1 MSGDLDDIDLN
12 THGASAVP
20 AKNASGALSAEPVV
34 VSSGAETLA
43 DSVNGH
49 GEGEK
54 TVIEGVPEVKVG
66 NELKL
71 CEGEVESGNG
81 GVDDSKTVKIEG
93 VPEDVEAANELKDS
107 EGRVESSN
115 GGVEDSEVV
124 VKRGGEGVLDVVGA
138 NESKGCEGKVESSD
152 GGVDDSEAGLGPVK
166 GNVEILDLGVQG
178 GEEEPSEKVESN
190 GSCQVKEEEEGA
202 TTDACAIQ
210 VQSDDSSHQV
220 FGNEDAETPER
231 QVPVGSSHNRVS
243 EHGKTIKHLEDQKM
257 EINDPKTESESRNV
271 TSERVKTKPDNSDV
285 APSTVGTNMKG
296 GLWRSKFADSDLVW
310 GKVRSHPWWPAQIFD
325 TSAASDQAKKYMKK
339 ERHLIVYFGDQ
350 SFAWNETSKIKPFR
364 AHFSQMAKQSNS
376 EEFHDAIDCALD
388 EVARRVEFG
397 LACPCVAEY
406 NEIKTQ
412 VIVNPGIKDEYC
424 RRDGGEICSSVA
436 SFRPEKLVQYI
447 KGIGQSPL
455 GGVDR
460 LEFLTAR
467 SQVLA
472 LSRWKG
478 YSQLPEFQILG
489 TVLDEQVDVTLS
501 AVEPTQGNDENE
513 KKTSSSKRKRHS
525 VDKEQTPAKKEKTLA
540 ALFAERRSNDK
551 SKSSNIKSKSESKA
565 VGKSS
570 DGKKRKAADS
580 GFDDL
585 AVKKSQTLSS
595 PEGSGKN
602 TSQSKKG
609 SFGIGFSILKVA
621 SEMNG
626 SSPIL
631 KSHDDG
637 PSSQRTK
644 EEKKKQG
651 SKKRPAKSKG
661 KKSPTKSDSPATK
674 ILEEEGSDPI
684 LEEKSISECKNG
696 EEVIAAAAEL
706 PATDEQGGNG
716 TPEQQ
721 NGEEADADDADAV
734 VKPPNE
740 QVEEKSSDDDPSP
753 TALILNFTD
762 YESAPTVEELN
773 KIFGRFGTLQES
785 ETQVLKKSSRA
796 RVVFC
801 KRDDAETAFSSAG
814 KYSTFGPSLVSYRL
828 KYCSSPK
835 KRPASSG
842 RKCSSSG
849 KK

>member
-66 NELKL
+66 NELKV

-115 GGVEDSEVV
+115 GGVEDSGVV

-152 GGVDDSEAGLGPVK
+152 GGVDDSETGLGPVK
-166 GNVEILDLGVQG
+166 ANVEILDLGVQG

-257 EINDPKTESESRNV
+257 EIEEPKTEPRNV
-271 TSERVKTKPDNSDV
+271 TLPESGKSKPDNSDLV
-285 APSTVGTNMKG
+285 PSTVGTNTKG

-406 NEIKTQ
+406 KEIKTQ

-501 AVEPTQGNDENE
+501 TVESTQDNDENE

-631 KSHDDG
+631 KSHDD
-637 PSSQRTK
+637 
-644 EEKKKQG
+644 EKKKQG
-651 SKKRPAKSKG
+651 SRKRSAKSKG
-661 KKSPTKSDSPATK
+661 KKSPTKSDSSATK
-674 ILEEEGSDPI
+674 ILEEEGGDPT
-684 LEEKSISECKNG
+684 LEEKSISEFKNG
-696 EEVIAAAAEL
+696 EGEVMAAAAE
-706 PATDEQGGNG
+706 PTATDEKGGTG

-721 NGEEADADDADAV
+721 NGEEADAV
-734 VKPPNE
+734 EKPLSE